1 MITPMSTS
9 NYAYKSILMSSLLCV
24 TVAVLKVPFLV
35 MGNYHS
41 LVFMFRIA
49 FSYFL

>member
-9 NYAYKSILMSSLLCV
+9 NYAYKSILMSSLLYV

-35 MGNYHS
+35 MGT
-41 LVFMFRIA
+41 ITA
-49 FSYFL
+49 WFLCLE